1 MKHYGT
7 VSRDGMVK
15 LVLPLSRIDLA
26 AMVGARPE
34 SISRTIRKIEED
46 GIAEF
51 SGRMVTI
58 PEIGRLHEE
67 IEHDHHI

>member
-15 LVLPLSRIDLA
+15 LELPLSRRDLA

-34 SISRTIRKIEED
+34 SISRAIRRLEDD

-58 PEIGRLHEE
+58 PEVGRLHEE
-67 IEHDHHI
+67 IEHEHHV